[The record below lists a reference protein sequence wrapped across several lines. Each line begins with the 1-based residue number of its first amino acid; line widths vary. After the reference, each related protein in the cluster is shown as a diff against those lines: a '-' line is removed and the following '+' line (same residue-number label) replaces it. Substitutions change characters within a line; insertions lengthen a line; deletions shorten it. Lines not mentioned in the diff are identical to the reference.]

1 MAVNVKMGV
10 DLGGFKSGIQQGTQ
24 ILKGLNAEM
33 KATEAEFK
41 ATGDAEKKLEQQ
53 TKTLN
58 SQIQTQKN
66 IIDQAQKALKAM
78 KDAGVKE
85 TDAAY
90 QQMYATM
97 MKAQT
102 GMYEAQA
109 ALNEIGTSAQQA
121 AVGADKL
128 TQSVGAIGKKV
139 SLDAVIGG
147 IDKITG
153 GLEKAA
159 QKAIQLGQTILN
171 EVTNAAKW
179 ADDTATMAQIYDIPL
194 ERFLQMQKLVQNGM
208 DTSVENMLS
217 AMDRLKRGVGSDSK
231 NTMDTLAQLGLV
243 TTRTIDTGF
252 GLVQES
258 GLVTRDATQLF
269 WQAGQAMMK
278 MGDTFDKEAAA
289 TALFGRSWKELVP
302 LFTTYKSAEEY
313 EEALEGVNT
322 NSVEAVENLAT
333 LNDKL
338 GTLQGNFDTLKDE
351 VLGALAPGLS
361 AAADALSG
369 LLTEVINYLQTEKGQ
384 EMLQSLSDSVSSLF
398 SSLGEIDPASV
409 VESFTTVFNG
419 LVDGLKWIVENKDT
433 LIEALKAVVI
443 GWAGLKLTGGAL
455 QIWQMVSGIKNLFGG
470 GGGSTAAAAGATA
483 GGGGAGW
490 MSSFFKETLPL
501 TMPAVLFAD
510 SLIRNNKTLNEMEE
524 RGRVSLAE
532 YGAKSSAFSGSEL
545 YGTWDTL
552 KKYMTVAGGSED
564 RSKIV
569 DFAQHYMQWF
579 NDEIT
584 DTALDEMVDAMSDEG
599 YDNFH
604 DVMTKILSGGM
615 FYSDEDQAQLKQAMD
630 DAIAALE
637 QKMAED
643 PAVINSVLT
652 VPDDTAQQ
660 LATQVGIVDI
670 PARILPNGMAEYSF
684 ANGISY
690 VPYDGMLARLHKGE
704 RVVPA
709 REAGRNFSSNL
720 YVENMNMN
728 GGLSADALAS
738 AIASRNRRVMAGYG
752 S

>member
-139 SLDAVIGG
+139 SLDAVISG
-147 IDKITG
+147 IDRITD

-159 QKAIQLGQTILN
+159 QKALQLGEKLFSVIMD
-171 EVTNAAKW
+171 AAAR
-179 ADDTATMAQIYDIPL
+179 ADDISTMA
-194 ERFLQMQKLVQNGM
+194 
-208 DTSVENMLS
+208 T
-217 AMDRLKRGVGSDSK
+217 
-231 NTMDTLAQLGLV
+231 QLGLTDDEV
-243 TTRTIDTGF
+243 QRMMYVAAEFEAPVEQMAKTWKKVKMNMTSDSEDVMKAFKEVGAVVTRTVDTGF
-252 GLVQES
+252 GKVEETAFRSNNYMDIFWQTGEALMKM
-258 GLVTRDATQLF
+258 TDATKQERLA
-269 WQAGQAMMK
+269 Q
-278 MGDTFDKEAAA
+278 T
-289 TALFGRSWKELVP
+289 LLGRSWDELLP
-302 LFTTYKSAEEY
+302 LFKKGRKAY
-313 EEALEGVNT
+313 EEALAGVT
-322 NSVEAVENLAT
+322 PASDDAVENAAA
-333 LNDKL
+333 LNDRIKEL
-338 GTLQGNFDTLKDE
+338 EQSWETLKLE
-351 VLGALAPGLS
+351 VIGAVAP
-361 AAADALSG
+361 ALSKG
-369 LLTEVINYLQTEKGQ
+369 AEALSSILDRITEYLQTPEGKKALEDLGTA
-384 EMLQSLSDSVSSLF
+384 VSGLF
-398 SSLGEIDPASV
+398 DDLGKIDPASV
-409 VESFTTVFNG
+409 VENFTTVFNG
-419 LVDGLKWIVENKDT
+419 LVTGLQWIVDNKDT

-455 QIWQMVSGIKNLFGG
+455 QIWQMVNGLINLTGKG
-470 GGGSTAAAAGATA
+470 ATTAGAGAGASAGAAA
-483 GGGGAGW
+483 GGGGISAWLSGALSQITGSTLTNATAVGDW
-490 MSSFFKETLPL
+490 FMNHTNVGRAIGGKHADTWESVGNDFENWQRSVERNINSFGADWANLWK
-501 TMPAVLFAD
+501 AVTGQQTEEPKVTVQPEFPPDA
-510 SLIRNNKTLNEMEE
+510 RQKMEE
-524 RGRVSLAE
+524 ELNTNDPLLMKVRIQMELEKNSTN
-532 YGAKSSAFSGSEL
+532 YGG
-545 YGTWDTL
+545 
-552 KKYMTVAGGSED
+552 
-564 RSKIV
+564 
-569 DFAQHYMQWF
+569 F
-579 NDEIT
+579 N
-584 DTALDEMVDAMSDEG
+584 
-599 YDNFH
+599 
-604 DVMTKILSGGM
+604 
-615 FYSDEDQAQLKQAMD
+615 
-630 DAIAALE
+630 
-637 QKMAED
+637 
-643 PAVINSVLT
+643 
-652 VPDDTAQQ
+652 VP
-660 LATQVGIVDI
+660 G
-670 PARILPNGMAEYSF
+670 F
-684 ANGISY
+684 ANGLSY

-728 GGLSADALAS
+728 GGLSADAMAS
-738 AIASRNRRVMAGYG
+738 AIASRNWRVMAGYG